1 MPCELIT
8 ELHKELLVV
17 EVLPIL
23 QLVVPFMAFECKSVF
38 KYTTRVPMVSAPE
51 FDYLEACIPCQ
62 IVLAV
67 QCKSQFMVL
76 ISFKRHWQTDL
87 PNTYEMLLSDEFNR
101 LADIL
106 RGEHIPQI
114 IAKLL
119 GCEGKLSHYLP
130 VVLIDHIDLHGP
142 PHQLSAILHH
152 FKFQLA
158 SLSLKLLLL
167 RFFSDHLVNT
177 MLSPLL
183 LCQTSPL
190 LLTSLPLLGSL
201 TDLLP
206 LGCEHW
212 LVLQSSEL
220 VLQLRKD
227 SLVFLV
233 DGEAWDSKF
242 IVNRLG

>member
-1 MPCELIT
+1 
-8 ELHKELLVV
+8 
-17 EVLPIL
+17 
-23 QLVVPFMAFECKSVF
+23 
-38 KYTTRVPMVSAPE
+38 
-51 FDYLEACIPCQ
+51 
-62 IVLAV
+62 
-67 QCKSQFMVL
+67 
-76 ISFKRHWQTDL
+76 
-87 PNTYEMLLSDEFNR
+87 
-101 LADIL
+101 
-106 RGEHIPQI
+106 
-114 IAKLL
+114 
-119 GCEGKLSHYLP
+119 
-130 VVLIDHIDLHGP
+130 
-142 PHQLSAILHH
+142 
-152 FKFQLA
+152 
-158 SLSLKLLLL
+158 
-167 RFFSDHLVNT
+167 